1 MNSLIRFTNNLTG
14 TLAIARQS
22 CIIKVH
28 EKSSYIVKSKTKVLL
43 NKNVVKMHNY

>member
-1 MNSLIRFTNNLTG
+1 MIRFANNRNG
-14 TLAIARQS
+14 KLAFGRQS

-43 NKNVVKMHNY
+43 NKNVVKVHNY